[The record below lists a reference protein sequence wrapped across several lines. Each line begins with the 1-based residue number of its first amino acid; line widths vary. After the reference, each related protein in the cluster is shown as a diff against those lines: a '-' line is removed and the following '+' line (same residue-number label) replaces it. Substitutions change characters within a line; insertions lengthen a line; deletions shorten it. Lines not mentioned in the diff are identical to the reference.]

1 MQNPIVFTDLDGTLL
16 DHYSY
21 SFNAAKEMLSYLK
34 ESKIPLIIVTSKT
47 KAEVLKLQER
57 LGIHQPFIAENGAG
71 IFIPSDSQL
80 AASTPSEE
88 EWIRLV
94 MGKSY
99 LEVRLFVNVMQE
111 RFPIRGFADLSV
123 EEVIALTG
131 LDEETARNAMQ
142 RDFTEPFLID
152 DKSMIPALTVEANKA
167 GLDIVRGG
175 RFHHIITLA
184 QDKANAVRR
193 LSQLYGELY
202 GRHPEVIA
210 LGDSENDFT
219 MLRFADIPVLIPRP
233 NGSYAAISLSKMSK
247 APYPGPKGWNHVLKE
262 LFDVS

>member
-21 SFNAAKEMLSYLK
+21 SFNAAREMLAYLK
-34 ESKIPLIIVTSKT
+34 QAEIPLIIVTSKT

-57 LGIHQPFIAENGAG
+57 LGIRHPFIAENGAG
-71 IFIPSDSQL
+71 IFIPSDSPL
-80 AASTPSEE
+80 AAATPSKE

-99 LEVRLFVNVMQE
+99 LEVRLFVTVMQE
-111 RFPIRGFADLSV
+111 RFPIRGFADLSKQ
-123 EEVIALTG
+123 EVIALTG
-131 LDEETARNAMQ
+131 LDEETARDAMQ

-152 DKSMIPALTVEANKA
+152 DESLIPALTVEANKS

-193 LSQLYGELY
+193 LSLLYSELY
-202 GRHPEVIA
+202 GHHPDVIA
-210 LGDSENDFT
+210 LGDSPNDFT
-219 MLRFADIPVLIPRP
+219 MLQYADLPILIPRP
-233 NGSYAAISLSKMSK
+233 NGSYAAISLPRLIK
-247 APYPGPKGWNHVLKE
+247 APYPGPKGWNAALKE
-262 LFDVS
+262 LFDAS